1 MFDIKDSV
9 AIIMPNY
16 NKGKFINKAIQSV
29 LNQTYN
35 NWKLYIVDDNSND
48 NSIKILKKYKKKKK
62 IKIFY
67 LKQNKG
73 PSYCRNLI
81 LKKAKSKYI
90 AFLDSDDF
98 WLKNKLKFQINFMK
112 KKKYSFTF
120 TDYIP
125 MIQNKNIQ
133 KFMKATKISETF
145 YLKNFIYN
153 SSINTSTMILE
164 KKYLKNVKFRNL
176 DLMEDYIFKCDLMRN
191 SKIPFKKFS
200 RASAIYRII
209 NDFV

>member
-90 AFLDSDDF
+90 AFLTLMILVEKQTKVSD
-98 WLKNKLKFQINFMK
+98 KFYEK
-112 KKKYSFTF
+112 
-120 TDYIP
+120 
-125 MIQNKNIQ
+125 KNILLLLQ
-133 KFMKATKISETF
+133 I
-145 YLKNFIYN
+145 
-153 SSINTSTMILE
+153 TSQ
-164 KKYLKNVKFRNL
+164 
-176 DLMEDYIFKCDLMRN
+176 
-191 SKIPFKKFS
+191 
-200 RASAIYRII
+200 
-209 NDFV
+209 

>member
-48 NSIKILKKYKKKKK
+48 NSIKILKKIKKKK

-98 WLKNKLKFQINFMK
+98 WLKKQTKVSDKFYEK
-112 KKKYSFTF
+112 
-120 TDYIP
+120 
-125 MIQNKNIQ
+125 KNILLLLQ
-133 KFMKATKISETF
+133 ITF
-145 YLKNFIYN
+145 Q
-153 SSINTSTMILE
+153 
-164 KKYLKNVKFRNL
+164 
-176 DLMEDYIFKCDLMRN
+176 
-191 SKIPFKKFS
+191 
-200 RASAIYRII
+200 
-209 NDFV
+209 